1 MTTILAFPVDST
13 PVTAG
18 TLDDLYTR
26 YSCRLLAAAGERL
39 AAFGPAGAELD
50 EDAVQDVWLHVAE
63 HGLPDHLRGLDALLA
78 VLDRVVA
85 RIRDRR
91 RELPA
96 GLPHPAR
103 RVAAPVDLD
112 VVADTVDVTPAPA
125 RPLHPATGSCAFDGL
140 LRALP
145 LAG

>member
-1 MTTILAFPVDST
+1 MTTILAFPVDTT
-13 PVTAG
+13 PVTAS

-26 YSCRLLAAAGERL
+26 YSCRLLAAATERL
-39 AAFGPAGAELD
+39 AALGPAGADLD
-50 EDAVQDVWLHVAE
+50 EDATQDVWLHVAE

-78 VLDRVVA
+78 ILDRMVA

-91 RELPA
+91 SDLPA
-96 GLPHPAR
+96 GIAHPAR

-112 VVADTVDVTPAPA
+112 ALADTIDVTRAPA
-125 RPLHPATGSCAFDGL
+125 RPLNPATSSCAFDGL
-140 LRALP
+140 LRTLP

>member
-18 TLDDLYTR
+18 TLDDLYAR

-50 EDAVQDVWLHVAE
+50 EDAMQEVWLHVAE
-63 HGLPDHLRGLDALLA
+63 HGLPEHLRGLEALLA

-85 RIRDRR
+85 RIRDWR
-91 RELPA
+91 REFPA
-96 GLPHPAR
+96 GLAHPAR

-112 VVADTVDVTPAPA
+112 VLAGTVDVTRAPA
-125 RPLHPATGSCAFDGL
+125 RPLRPATGSCAFDGL

>member
-1 MTTILAFPVDST
+1 MTTILAFPVGTT

-39 AAFGPAGAELD
+39 AVLGPAAVELD

-85 RIRDRR
+85 RIRCER
-91 RELPA
+91 RELPV
-96 GLPHPAR
+96 GLAHLAR

-112 VVADTVDVTPAPA
+112 VLADTIEVAPAPA
-125 RPLHPATGSCAFDGL
+125 RPLRPATGSCAFDGL
-140 LRALP
+140 LRTLP